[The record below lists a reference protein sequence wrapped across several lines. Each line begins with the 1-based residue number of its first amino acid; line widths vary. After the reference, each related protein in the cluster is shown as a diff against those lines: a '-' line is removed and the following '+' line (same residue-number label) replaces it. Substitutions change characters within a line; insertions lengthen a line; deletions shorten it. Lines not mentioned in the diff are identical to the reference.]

1 MEVQG
6 SEGGSILYS
15 DKEWSALK
23 SEEVPSL
30 RILGEEVCSFPN
42 TMDQKEKDHDSPAA
56 PDEEPSTSSK
66 PKSDL
71 GEEQEN
77 IPIQSFPHEV
87 AASLLGSE
95 GTGIIQNI
103 QLENFMC
110 HAMLGPVKFGS
121 NVNFVVGQRGKS
133 ALLTAL
139 VLGLGG
145 KSLGSSLGLFV
156 KDGETS
162 ANISIT
168 LCNTGD
174 RAFKSELYG
183 DSITVQRCISV
194 SGSTSYKLKD
204 QARNVVS
211 SQETELTAM
220 LDHFRIQV
228 DNPSTILQQEMG
240 RQFFQLRHDGDRYRF
255 FLKTTGL
262 EQRLAEHSQI
272 LERKAKSQHE
282 IDQKKEQLE
291 QLKNQ
296 GIAIENHIQK
306 IVTLKENLEDLKHE
320 MAWALVSES
329 EKDLND
335 MISNVNAGDEVTVQL
350 NEKLEASKASFT
362 VTEKQYK
369 TICEN
374 LQKLK
379 EEAAA
384 LEPKCIEAKEETKS
398 TDKAYYQAEA
408 FYMSS
413 QNELDNL
420 DKIAELLQN
429 KIENQKKC
437 VELQEMKKQEKISTL
452 KEKVKNFQDQEDSLV
467 EDLKHLREA
476 IEKDG
481 KECSQ
486 IKKEESDV
494 QQTLHQQQQQ
504 LTQWKEYKSNP
515 LKRFG
520 PQIPALLEAVDDA
533 HRQGS
538 FTFKPI
544 GPLGACIR
552 LRDPE
557 FALAIE
563 SCLKDLLLAFFCD
576 NHKDEQILQELM
588 KRFYSLDSPQ
598 PQIIVSAF
606 ECEMYDLTD
615 RAACHPEFPTV
626 LTALEIDNTVVAN
639 TLIDKRGIESVLLIK
654 SSSLAREVM
663 QGQDP
668 PKNCSRALTACGDE
682 VFEQHYY
689 SCKESRPTYLG
700 DVETEIRHLEKEID
714 IKMAQL
720 LAFQQQASSLETDVR
735 KNQETVNHHYQHLKE
750 TKIRVGIM
758 TLEISDL
765 EEEDTSESI
774 GLSVLKE
781 DAQETKEEMKE
792 IEGKMKV
799 QKEKMENLRQLKI
812 DAEQRYNDFKLKCN
826 QVSEGIESLTEE
838 ENQTALEMNTKRQSV
853 LHYEERL
860 KQHLNFLQVK
870 KEQLAMKK
878 TEVEREIGLAKRIC
892 SERKEVTKSAFD
904 LDIEISDLRKA
915 IQTERYSFG
924 SQEEIRKQYQEIK
937 ESCLKLDGRVKSLKR
952 LIKLFDEAAN
962 HSSLIFQNYRKS
974 VSLQCKLYFYSLISQ
989 WSFNGKMN
997 LDHENETLALSICP
1011 EEEDISDSSDVQE
1024 FSGGRQSFLNFLFIL
1039 TLWSVTEA
1047 PFRCLDVFDLY
1058 MDRNHR
1064 KLAMNMILKLAHSQQ
1079 HHQFILFSPQSMRFL
1094 PSSPLIEILQMPD
1107 PEQEVIPLPVQAVD
1121 SEAEDDD

>member
-1 MEVQG
+1 
-6 SEGGSILYS
+6 
-15 DKEWSALK
+15 
-23 SEEVPSL
+23 
-30 RILGEEVCSFPN
+30 
-42 TMDQKEKDHDSPAA
+42 PAA
-56 PDEEPSTSSK
+56 PEEEPSASPK
-66 PKSDL
+66 AKSDL
-71 GEEQEN
+71 GEEQE
-77 IPIQSFPHEV
+77 IPIHSPPHEGAV
-87 AASLLGSE
+87 SLLGSE

-103 QLENFMC
+103 QVENFMC
-110 HAMLGPVKFGS
+110 HATLGPVKFGS
-121 NVNFVVGQRGKS
+121 NVNFVVGPRGKS

-183 DSITVQRCISV
+183 DSITVQRCISA
-194 SGSTSYKLKD
+194 SGTTSYKLKD

-228 DNPSTILQQEMG
+228 DNPAIILQQEMG
-240 RQFFQLRHDGDRYRF
+240 RQFFQIRHDGDRYRF

-262 EQRLAEHSQI
+262 EQKLAEHSEI
-272 LERKAKSQHE
+272 LQRKAKSQRE

-291 QLKNQ
+291 KLQNQ
-296 GIAIENHIQK
+296 GIEIENHIQK
-306 IVTLKENLEDLKHE
+306 MVTLKENLEDLKHQ
-320 MAWALVSES
+320 MAWAVVSES
-329 EKDLND
+329 EKDLDD
-335 MISNVNAGDEVTVQL
+335 MINDVNAGDEVTAKL
-350 NEKLEASKASFT
+350 NEKLEASKASFNE
-362 VTEKQYK
+362 TEKQYK

-384 LEPKCIEAKEETKS
+384 LEPKRIEAKEETKS

-408 FYMSS
+408 FYKSS
-413 QNELDNL
+413 QSELDNL
-420 DKIAELLQN
+420 EKIAELLRN
-429 KIENQKKC
+429 KIEDQKKC

-452 KEKVKNFQDQEDSLV
+452 KEKVKNFQEQEDSLV
-467 EDLKHLREA
+467 QDLKHLQEA
-476 IEKDG
+476 IEKGG
-481 KECSQ
+481 KKCSQ

-504 LTQWKEYKSNP
+504 LTQWKEYKSDP

-606 ECEMYDLTD
+606 ECEMYDVTD

-639 TLIDKRGIESVLLIK
+639 TLIDMRGIESVLLIK
-654 SSSLAREVM
+654 SNSLAREVM
-663 QGQDP
+663 QDQDP
-668 PKNCSRALTACGDE
+668 PKNCSKVLTACGDE
-682 VFEQHYY
+682 VFEQCYY
-689 SCKESRPTYLG
+689 SCEESRPTYLG

-720 LAFQQQASSLETDVR
+720 LAFQQQASSLEADVR
-735 KNQETVNHHYQHLKE
+735 KNQETIDHHYQHLKE
-750 TKIRVGIM
+750 TKIGVVIM
-758 TLEISDL
+758 TLEIKDL
-765 EEEDTSESI
+765 EEEDTSQSI

-853 LHYEERL
+853 LRYEERL
-860 KQHLNFLQVK
+860 EQHLNFLQVK
-870 KEQLAMKK
+870 KEELAMKK
-878 TEVEREIGLAKRIC
+878 TELEKEISMAKRIC
-892 SERKEVTKSAFD
+892 SERKEVTKSASD
-904 LDIEISDLRKA
+904 LDMEISGLRKA
-915 IQTERYSFG
+915 IQTESYSHG
-924 SQEEIRKQYQEIK
+924 TQEEVRKQYQEIK
-937 ESCLKLDGRVKSLKR
+937 ESCLELDGRMNSLKR
-952 LIKLFDEAAN
+952 LIKLFDEASN

-974 VSLQCKLYFYSLISQ
+974 ISLQCKLYFYSLISQ
-989 WSFNGKMN
+989 WSFNGKMD
-997 LDHENETLALSICP
+997 LDHENETLSLSVHP
-1011 EEEDISDSSDVQE
+1011 EEEEEDGTDSSDVQE

-1047 PFRCLDVFDLY
+1047 PFRCLDVFDVY

-1064 KLAMNMILKLAHSQQ
+1064 KLAMDIILKLAHSQQ
-1079 HHQFILFSPQSMRFL
+1079 HHQFILLSPQSPRFL
-1094 PSSPLIEILQMPD
+1094 PSGPLVEILQMPD
-1107 PEQEVIPLPVQAVD
+1107 PEGEDITSPVQAVG
-1121 SEAEDDD
+1121 SEAEEDD

>member
-1 MEVQG
+1 
-6 SEGGSILYS
+6 
-15 DKEWSALK
+15 
-23 SEEVPSL
+23 
-30 RILGEEVCSFPN
+30 
-42 TMDQKEKDHDSPAA
+42 MDQKEKDHDPPAA
-56 PDEEPSTSSK
+56 PEEEPSASPK
-66 PKSDL
+66 PKSDSS
-71 GEEQEN
+71 EEQEK
-77 IPIQSFPHEV
+77 IPIQSPPHEG

-121 NVNFVVGQRGKS
+121 NVNFVVGHRGKS

-162 ANISIT
+162 ASISIT

-194 SGSTSYKLKD
+194 SGTTSYKLKD

-228 DNPSTILQQEMG
+228 DNPATILQQEMG
-240 RQFFQLRHDGDRYRF
+240 RQFFQIRHDGDRYRF

-262 EQRLAEHSQI
+262 EQKLAEHSEI
-272 LERKAKSQHE
+272 LQRKAKSQRE

-291 QLKNQ
+291 KLKNQ

-306 IVTLKENLEDLKHE
+306 MVTLKENLEDLKHE

-329 EKDLND
+329 EKDLDD
-335 MISNVNAGDEVTVQL
+335 MISDVNAGDEVTVKL
-350 NEKLEASKASFT
+350 NEKLEASKASFNE
-362 VTEKQYK
+362 TEKQYK

-384 LEPKCIEAKEETKS
+384 LEPKRIEAKEETKS

-408 FYMSS
+408 FYKSS
-413 QNELDNL
+413 QSELDNL
-420 DKIAELLQN
+420 EKIAELLRN
-429 KIENQKKC
+429 KIEDQKKC
-437 VELQEMKKQEKISTL
+437 
-452 KEKVKNFQDQEDSLV
+452 
-467 EDLKHLREA
+467 EA
-476 IEKDG
+476 IEKGG
-481 KECSQ
+481 KKCSQ

-504 LTQWKEYKSNP
+504 LTQWKEYKSDP

-606 ECEMYDLTD
+606 ECEMYDVTD

-639 TLIDKRGIESVLLIK
+639 TLIDMRGIESVLLIK
-654 SSSLAREVM
+654 SNSLAREVM
-663 QGQDP
+663 QDQDP
-668 PKNCSRALTACGDE
+668 PKNCSKVLTACGDE
-682 VFEQHYY
+682 VFEQCYY
-689 SCKESRPTYLG
+689 SCEESRPTYLG

-714 IKMAQL
+714 IKTAQL
-720 LAFQQQASSLETDVR
+720 LAFQQQTSLLEADVR
-735 KNQETVNHHYQHLKE
+735 KNQETIDHHYQHLKE
-750 TKIRVGIM
+750 TKIGVVIM
-758 TLEISDL
+758 TLEIKDL
-765 EEEDTSESI
+765 EEEDTSQSI

-792 IEGKMKV
+792 IEGKMKA

-860 KQHLNFLQVK
+860 EQHLNFLQVK
-870 KEQLAMKK
+870 KEELALKK
-878 TEVEREIGLAKRIC
+878 TELEKEISLAKRVC
-892 SERKEVTKSAFD
+892 SERKEVTKSASD
-904 LDIEISDLRKA
+904 LDIEISGLRKA
-915 IQTERYSFG
+915 IQTESYSHG
-924 SQEEIRKQYQEIK
+924 SQEEAIAI
-937 ESCLKLDGRVKSLKR
+937 
-952 LIKLFDEAAN
+952 
-962 HSSLIFQNYRKS
+962 
-974 VSLQCKLYFYSLISQ
+974 
-989 WSFNGKMN
+989 
-997 LDHENETLALSICP
+997 TLLPCP
-1011 EEEDISDSSDVQE
+1011 QHTV
-1024 FSGGRQSFLNFLFIL
+1024 
-1039 TLWSVTEA
+1039 
-1047 PFRCLDVFDLY
+1047 
-1058 MDRNHR
+1058 
-1064 KLAMNMILKLAHSQQ
+1064 AM
-1079 HHQFILFSPQSMRFL
+1079 
-1094 PSSPLIEILQMPD
+1094 
-1107 PEQEVIPLPVQAVD
+1107 
-1121 SEAEDDD
+1121 